1 VAHCPSS
8 NTKLASGIAPVV
20 KMLKSGVKV
29 SLGTDGFAGSND
41 TADLIGEMSLAAK
54 LQKVTQMDAE
64 ALPAEQALEMA
75 TMRGPRVLGLDRE
88 IGSLETAKRADL
100 IAVSIATPHS
110 VPIYNLYSQL
120 VYVTKANDVRDV
132 IVNGRQV
139 VQDGQTACQ
148 FNQIY
153 ARTHT
158 GSRWGDRGGRQ
169 ALAIENAALRLQLAA
184 FQRRRKRQV
193 LTTLDRVFWI
203 TLHRLWSDWRRPLI
217 YVQPDTVVRWQRERF
232 RRFWARLSKP
242 PRRRRGRPITA
253 AEIRRLIEELVPA
266 NPLWRA
272 PRIHGELKMLGI
284 AISERTASRILRRLP
299 RPPSQTWK
307 TFLHNHL
314 GQMASVDFFTV
325 PTISLKVLFV
335 FVVLEHRRRE
345 VLHFGVRAH
354 PTAAWTAQQ
363 IVEAFGDREP
373 ARYLIRDRDSIY
385 GTEVR
390 LRIASLGT

>member
-1 VAHCPSS
+1 
-8 NTKLASGIAPVV
+8 
-20 KMLKSGVKV
+20 MLKSGVKV
-29 SLGTDGFAGSND
+29 SLCTDGLAGSND

-75 TMRGPRVLGLDRE
+75 TMRGARVLVLDRE

-203 TLHRLWSDWRRPLI
+203 TLRRLWSDWRRPLI

-242 PRRRRGRPITA
+242 QRQRRPTMPPGFFDRLSNWWPRGGCSVRRGFM
-253 AEIRRLIEELVPA
+253 A
-266 NPLWRA
+266 N
-272 PRIHGELKMLGI
+272 
-284 AISERTASRILRRLP
+284 
-299 RPPSQTWK
+299 
-307 TFLHNHL
+307 
-314 GQMASVDFFTV
+314 
-325 PTISLKVLFV
+325 
-335 FVVLEHRRRE
+335 
-345 VLHFGVRAH
+345 
-354 PTAAWTAQQ
+354 
-363 IVEAFGDREP
+363 
-373 ARYLIRDRDSIY
+373 
-385 GTEVR
+385 
-390 LRIASLGT
+390 